1 MPLFAFQ
8 EDVVP
13 ASACL
18 VLCQKLHFFTGNAST
33 VVVARILSEA
43 GEFEN
48 AEVRCLGYCRTDY
61 VHEHGIRISKNNY
74 FHEENTAW
82 LSVWPTDLS
91 CFPWDSCQWVLSR
104 SPLIGEDAV
113 WPVITRE
120 NMKLKILILLAPDAN
135 GLLGRVATIEAQ
147 GEWRRPCSRIKVLF
161 EVCMCHTYLI
171 IRFSCTCIPLSA
183 CLRGCVSLC
192 TCNVCAK
199 FQNKICFISEWQD
212 GDQLKM
218 FRCDR
223 VLRANLTPAYHQPC
237 VRLR

>member
-1 MPLFAFQ
+1 M
-8 EDVVP
+8 
-13 ASACL
+13 
-18 VLCQKLHFFTGNAST
+18 
-33 VVVARILSEA
+33 
-43 GEFEN
+43 
-48 AEVRCLGYCRTDY
+48 
-61 VHEHGIRISKNNY
+61 
-74 FHEENTAW
+74 
-82 LSVWPTDLS
+82 
-91 CFPWDSCQWVLSR
+91 LSR